1 MDSLSEIANAVAS
14 LSGTTDLSAYM
25 DNFDL
30 GDMMDQSAEVA
41 VDGVSAPVEGA
52 SVDSAMDVDAESDD
66 EKDEEPSTSRDE
78 PEAESEVESEA
89 DDDQDEVDDAIPAA
103 VPPAIPLSTTIRG
116 FGADLGL
123 GKNLTPA
130 DLAGDGLS
138 KYAATLFSKT
148 LPTLATVV
156 EQKGAIDPGSSVAKS
171 IVTLLSSEL
180 GNALGIFSRLPTR
193 EQNRMAAVMILMK
206 VLGRTALPPLTK
218 TDEGVLGAINLV
230 FSGAKRKVLV
240 STHSDI
246 TKFIIFN
253 DNGDIPTLGVDTVA
267 PLMKYYDPRLKLTTL
282 VLIKNLG
289 NNGTVE
295 VKRRSKG
302 KTLVMRERVPV
313 ECYLFRAFPVTGS
326 SDAIYA
332 TLDFVKRLLKG
343 VSTQSSYV
351 YVKNTESIGD
361 DFLNTKNMS
370 LTLGDAP
377 LTVKLSFRKPTNAT
391 SQSGFKRWLLICKWL
406 ARGGRI
412 ELGPKSTLRSGHEE
426 ESLEEE
432 VNAGCIRSMAS
443 LTRLASRAWS
453 PKNVLKVND
462 RPVMTPS
469 ILNEIPDF
477 VHKGNTLSIW
487 LLFAASLRLDVTA
500 VKEWLSTDGGDPR
513 SIDVAKL
520 TYHQYLFLRLL
531 SDAGIAKKGLSK
543 LLTVTN
549 NWLITEMSFIVMYKG
564 SYDVNPTVL
573 STISDNSVPN
583 LHIFSWI
590 GDVPLWSTSGII
602 EKVKIVH
609 TNSSLV
615 SRMMLLSDVT
625 EVAKVH
631 AIKAKVR
638 AEQKASKEST
648 KAEGAAKKAPKRK
661 REAEAGT
668 ETPKKKQKEEK
679 SEKPKKTGKAEKSTG
694 TAKVTKKEKTEKK
707 TPQTKSTDKKKV
719 KGVSAEAG
727 TAVTLDEANG
737 KKKSTQVK
745 KKESVGQ
752 QVTEKKKETSAKR
765 KTGGQPSAHRP
776 PSKKEYPSRE
786 FVSSDESSDE
796 EVISKPRVTATE
808 NTRSPKKAT
817 LPSNMDDD
825 GDDGFMTCAG
835 HFDIGGE
842 SGFLTSTAGRNRKS
856 NKQSKTLLL
865 S

>member
-1 MDSLSEIANAVAS
+1 MDGLKEITAAVAS
-14 LSGTTDLSAYM
+14 LGGTTDLSTYM
-25 DNFDL
+25 VNFDL
-30 GDMMDQSAEVA
+30 GDMMDQSA
-41 VDGVSAPVEGA
+41 GVVIDDVHPPVEGA
-52 SVDSAMDVDAESDD
+52 SVDSAMDVDAESED
-66 EKDEEPSTSRDE
+66 EKDEEPGTGRDE
-78 PEAESEVESEA
+78 PEVESEA
-89 DDDQDEVDDAIPAA
+89 DEDPDEVEDAIPAA
-103 VPPAIPLSTTIRG
+103 VPSTIPLSTTIRG

-130 DLAGDGLS
+130 DLAGNGLG

-148 LPTLATVV
+148 LPTLAAVV

-193 EQNRMAAVMILMK
+193 EQNKMAAVMILMK

-218 TDEGVLGAINLV
+218 TDEGVLSAINLV

-253 DNGDIPTLGVDTVA
+253 DDGTIPTLGVDTVA

-302 KTLVMRERVPV
+302 KTLVMRERIPV
-313 ECYLFRAFPVTGS
+313 ECFLFRAFPVTES
-326 SDAIYA
+326 SDNIYA

-351 YVKNTESIGD
+351 YVKNPKSIGD
-361 DFLNTKNMS
+361 DFLNTKNTS

-432 VNAGCIRSMAS
+432 VNTGCIRSMAS

-453 PKNVLKVND
+453 PKNILKVND

-477 VHKGNTLSIW
+477 VHRGNTLPIW
-487 LLFAASLRLDVTA
+487 LLFAASLRLDIVA
-500 VKEWLSTDGGDPR
+500 VKEWLSTEGGDPR

-543 LLTVTN
+543 LLTATN

-564 SYDVNPTVL
+564 SYGVNPTVL
-573 STISDNSVPN
+573 STISDNNVPN
-583 LHIFSWI
+583 LPIFSWI
-590 GDVPLWSTSGII
+590 GEIPLWSTSGIV

-638 AEQKASKEST
+638 AEQKASKESA
-648 KAEGAAKKAPKRK
+648 KGEDAAKKAPKRK

-707 TPQTKSTDKKKV
+707 TPQTKSTNKKNV
-719 KGVSAEAG
+719 KSVSAEAG
-727 TAVTLDEANG
+727 TAVTPDEANG

-745 KKESVGQ
+745 KKESAGQ
-752 QVTEKKKETSAKR
+752 HTTEKKKRTAAKK
-765 KTGGQPSAHRP
+765 KTVDRPSGHRP
-776 PSKKEYPSRE
+776 SSKKEYRSQE
-786 FVSSDESSDE
+786 FVSSDDSSDE
-796 EVISKPRVTATE
+796 EVISKPRVTTTE
-808 NTRSPKKAT
+808 NMKSTKKAT
-817 LPSNMDDD
+817 LASNMDDD
-825 GDDGFMTCAG
+825 GDDDGFMTCAG
-835 HFDIGGE
+835 QFDIGGG